1 MAGFIGP
8 EGSNCATEA
17 MVAGSKNKAMISYRC
32 SDAEITSQ
40 EKFPT
45 FTRMEPPDTQV
56 RTLIQGP
63 KSKSILLKLYFQVT
77 NSVLS
82 LLKYYKW
89 FKFSIISQDDSQ
101 WETIAK
107 HLYDQAEER
116 NFTVN
121 HYLKFQDPQ
130 ECCINQKQECCTDVS

>member
-56 RTLIQGP
+56 RNSNTGSKIKTLIFEFLFLGH
-63 KSKSILLKLYFQVT
+63 
-77 NSVLS
+77 
-82 LLKYYKW
+82 
-89 FKFSIISQDDSQ
+89 KFSFVSIKILQMVQIFNYIS
-101 WETIAK
+101 
-107 HLYDQAEER
+107 R
-116 NFTVN
+116 
-121 HYLKFQDPQ
+121 
-130 ECCINQKQECCTDVS
+130 

>member
-63 KSKSILLKLYFQVT
+63 KSKLFLLKLYF
-77 NSVLS
+77 
-82 LLKYYKW
+82 
-89 FKFSIISQDDSQ
+89 
-101 WETIAK
+101 
-107 HLYDQAEER
+107 
-116 NFTVN
+116 
-121 HYLKFQDPQ
+121 
-130 ECCINQKQECCTDVS
+130 

>member
-56 RTLIQGP
+56 RIHQKNTVYCMTNLNIF
-63 KSKSILLKLYFQVT
+63 YF
-77 NSVLS
+77 
-82 LLKYYKW
+82 
-89 FKFSIISQDDSQ
+89 
-101 WETIAK
+101 
-107 HLYDQAEER
+107 
-116 NFTVN
+116 
-121 HYLKFQDPQ
+121 
-130 ECCINQKQECCTDVS
+130 

>member
-1 MAGFIGP
+1 MIQENARVSISVCALTFFYLSHFFFRDVAGFIGP

-56 RTLIQGP
+56 RNSNTG
-63 KSKSILLKLYFQVT
+63 SK
-77 NSVLS
+77 
-82 LLKYYKW
+82 
-89 FKFSIISQDDSQ
+89 
-101 WETIAK
+101 
-107 HLYDQAEER
+107 
-116 NFTVN
+116 
-121 HYLKFQDPQ
+121 
-130 ECCINQKQECCTDVS
+130 NQNTFF